1 MSKQYL
7 PEWKPWKVEAEELL
21 KLRAKDR
28 TSLEAFYF
36 SNLGIIERFAKRY
49 YFSLTYRRQFYT
61 VEDMLQNVFLCLDKL
76 EFVLPSHFQ
85 IKLKDVFFESCFGI
99 NFSYSRCKEYRDSFF
114 STQTILDEP
123 LKSDYSRNFG
133 DCIPGGL
140 NPYTELLKEHEQR
153 RQDKI
158 EADLEPILL
167 RIFTPIQYEKWQR
180 GLNIDNLRRV
190 LRRHSSELLQFL
202 REHGTPE
209 RKLQGQILTDEADKA
224 KATERRALLKW
235 QEEHFDELEP
245 AEQKKV
251 LERQRL
257 RKLRAR
263 QKAEKARAS
272 V

>member
-1 MSKQYL
+1 MSDEYL
-7 PEWKPWKVEAEELL
+7 PEWKPWKVTASELE

-28 TSLEAFYF
+28 TALEAFYLD
-36 SNLGIIERFAKRY
+36 NLSVIERFAKRY
-49 YFSLTYRRQFYT
+49 YYNLSKFRHLYT
-61 VEDMLQNVFLCLDKL
+61 SEDMIQSLFLHLDRLNFSNASFLTVNV
-76 EFVLPSHFQ
+76 
-85 IKLKDVFFESCFGI
+85 KDIFSASCFG
-99 NFSYSRCKEYRDSFF
+99 NYNDSLRKGYRELFF
-114 STQTILDEP
+114 ITDTILDAP
-123 LKSDYSRNFG
+123 LKSDYTRSFG
-133 DCIPGGL
+133 ECIPSDS
-140 NPYTELLKEHEQR
+140 NPYLELLRERERR

-158 EADLEPILL
+158 EADLEPILR
-167 RIFTPIQYEKWQR
+167 RIFTPIQYEKWQS

-209 RKLQGQILTDEADKA
+209 YKLQGQVLTDEVDKA